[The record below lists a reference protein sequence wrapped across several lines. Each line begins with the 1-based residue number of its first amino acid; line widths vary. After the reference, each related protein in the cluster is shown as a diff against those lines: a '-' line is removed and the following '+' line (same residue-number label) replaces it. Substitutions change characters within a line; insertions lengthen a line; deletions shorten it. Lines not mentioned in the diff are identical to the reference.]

1 MKTLF
6 LSKTSV
12 WSWLLAVILGFLS
25 GSMLYSKHIPRLFLH
40 KNICENAP
48 DQNPGASNVFSSCG
62 IGWGLLCL
70 ALDMFKA
77 YLPVR
82 LAMQTLDM
90 NSFWFAAVMA
100 APVAG
105 HAIGIFDGFHGGK
118 CIAASFGVML
128 ALLDKTP
135 IGLLLAA
142 LYIFFSTIR
151 KITPNRRRS
160 IVTFT
165 LFGMLSFAILLY
177 QGKASLALGTQAISG
192 IAVSRHVHAPD
203 TAKNEISAQT
213 SRRNNR
219 ENKTET
225 AGGSYQERRTDRTN
239 RTDFHRA

>member
-40 KNICENAP
+40 KNICVNAP

-105 HAIGIFDGFHGGK
+105 HACGIFDGFHGGK

-142 LYIFFSTIR
+142 LYFF
-151 KITPNRRRS
+151 
-160 IVTFT
+160 
-165 LFGMLSFAILLY
+165 LDG
-177 QGKASLALGTQAISG
+177 
-192 IAVSRHVHAPD
+192 
-203 TAKNEISAQT
+203 AKNHAQLAAQH
-213 SRRNNR
+213 RHL
-219 ENKTET
+219 
-225 AGGSYQERRTDRTN
+225 YPIRTTILCHFTVSGKSVACTRDTCHFRHC
-239 RTDFHRA
+239 RFPSCPCA

>member
-40 KNICENAP
+40 KNICVNAP

-105 HAIGIFDGFHGGK
+105 HASGIFDGFHGGK

-165 LFGMLSFAILLY
+165 LFGILSFAILLY

-203 TAKNEISAQT
+203 TTKNKISAQT

-225 AGGSYQERRTDRTN
+225 ARGSYQERRTDRTN
-239 RTDFHRA
+239 

>member
-40 KNICENAP
+40 KNICVNAP

-165 LFGMLSFAILLY
+165 LFGILSFAILLY

-203 TAKNEISAQT
+203 TTKNKISAQT

-225 AGGSYQERRTDRTN
+225 TRGSYQERRTDRTN
-239 RTDFHRA
+239 

>member
-40 KNICENAP
+40 KNICVNAP

-165 LFGMLSFAILLY
+165 LFGILSFAILLY

-203 TAKNEISAQT
+203 TTKNKISAQT
-213 SRRNNR
+213 SRSNNR

-225 AGGSYQERRTDRTN
+225 TRGSYQERRTDRTN
-239 RTDFHRA
+239 

>member
-6 LSKTSV
+6 LSETSV
-12 WSWLLAVILGFLS
+12 RSWLLAIVLGFVS
-25 GSMLYSKHIPRLFLH
+25 GSVLYSKHIPRLFLH

-48 DQNPGASNVFSSCG
+48 DQNPGASNVFVSCG
-62 IGWGLLCL
+62 VGWGLFCL
-70 ALDMFKA
+70 ALDLFKA

-82 LAMQTLDM
+82 LALHTLDT
-90 NSFWFAAVMA
+90 SSLWFAAVMA

-105 HAIGIFDGFHGGK
+105 HACGIFDGFYGGK

-142 LYIFFSTIR
+142 LYIFFSTVR

-165 LFGMLSFAILLY
+165 LFGLLSFAILLY
-177 QGKASLALGTQAISG
+177 HGKASLALGTLAISG

-203 TAKNEISAQT
+203 TEKSKISAQT
-213 SRRNNR
+213 S
-219 ENKTET
+219 EE
-225 AGGSYQERRTDRTN
+225 
-239 RTDFHRA
+239 

>member
-25 GSMLYSKHIPRLFLH
+25 GSILYSKHIPRLFLH
-40 KNICENAP
+40 KNICVNAP

-165 LFGMLSFAILLY
+165 LFGILSFAILLY

-203 TAKNEISAQT
+203 TTKNKISAQT

-225 AGGSYQERRTDRTN
+225 TRGSYQERRTDRTN
-239 RTDFHRA
+239 